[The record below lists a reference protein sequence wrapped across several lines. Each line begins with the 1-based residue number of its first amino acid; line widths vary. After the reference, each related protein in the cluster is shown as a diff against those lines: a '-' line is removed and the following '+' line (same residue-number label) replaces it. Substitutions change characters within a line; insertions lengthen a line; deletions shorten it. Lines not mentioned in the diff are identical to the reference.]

1 MHDTQHFGPNQLKGN
16 GSMTHPHIIH
26 RRATCVGD
34 LATTF
39 AHIDASRMEYLAG
52 ILDAANCPG
61 TASLARRWAEEYALL
76 AAIHNGE
83 RQIGEVA

>member
-1 MHDTQHFGPNQLKGN
+1 
-16 GSMTHPHIIH
+16 MTHPSIIH

-52 ILDAANCPG
+52 ILEQAGCPG
-61 TASLARRWAEEYALL
+61 TASLARRWAEEYAQL
-76 AAIHNGE
+76 AATLNGE
-83 RQIGEVA
+83 RSVGDAA